1 MRVAMDKF
9 VAFVLIATATGYTL
23 FVAFIV
29 VFTVGL
35 FGLHDLGKDLGGLAI
50 FCLIALSPLAVW
62 PYCLK
67 RAAAWHRGEHPPF

>member
-1 MRVAMDKF
+1 MNKLVA
-9 VAFVLIATATGYTL
+9 AVLIAAATVYTI

-29 VFTVGL
+29 VFTLV
-35 FGLHDLGKDLGGLAI
+35 FGSMGDDVIGLAV
-50 FCLIALSPLAVW
+50 FCLIGLSPLAVW